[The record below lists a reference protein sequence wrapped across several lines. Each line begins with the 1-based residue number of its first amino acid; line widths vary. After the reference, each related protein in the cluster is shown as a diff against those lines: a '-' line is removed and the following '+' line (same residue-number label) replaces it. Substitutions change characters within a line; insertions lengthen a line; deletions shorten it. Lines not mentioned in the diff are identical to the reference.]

1 MTFPYYVD
9 TTLEE
14 EYVTTFLW
22 KENKFWRTRKEVNKS
37 LMLKFTTTMAT
48 PLMRAQMFR
57 NAAEKNIF
65 FIVKNEYGQTVALTR
80 EDGCA
85 ALVVA
90 FPTVNQS
97 KSPEVGSI
105 TDVSTE
111 TRKFTAL
118 PNRKEDEAIA
128 SDQIKNPG
136 SVSSGSISVE
146 RLFHK

>member
-1 MTFPYYVD
+1 MVVD
-9 TTLEE
+9 DFSTLCRYHIRRRICNNFSMER
-14 EYVTTFLW
+14 
-22 KENKFWRTRKEVNKS
+22 KKIWRARKEVNKS

-90 FPTVNQS
+90 FSTVNQS
-97 KSPEVGSI
+97 K
-105 TDVSTE
+105 
-111 TRKFTAL
+111 
-118 PNRKEDEAIA
+118 
-128 SDQIKNPG
+128 
-136 SVSSGSISVE
+136 
-146 RLFHK
+146 